1 MGVRKAY
8 KNYFIEAYPYELKAG
23 GWKADVIIERD
34 YGSDMLA
41 TQFLSDRTLPN
52 ESSAIEMAIESG
64 KHQIDVGFEPIF
76 R

>member
-8 KNYFIEAYPYELKAG
+8 KNYFIEAYPYEFKAG
-23 GWKADVIIERD
+23 GWKADVVLERD
-34 YGSDMLA
+34 DGRGMLA
-41 TQFLSDRTLPN
+41 TQFFLDRTLPN
-52 ESSAIEMAIESG
+52 ESKAIELAIESG